1 MIRHL
6 EYQDRVLKLFS
17 EYLEELSAQ
26 KERTDQVS
34 TLALQNPALKLTVPD
49 FTAETWTTLRSL
61 VKLPKAR
68 SDIPF
73 SPRKDGVGRPVPNV
87 VFKVPTGGGKTFL
100 SICALSRIF
109 TRYLGKNTGF
119 VLWIVPNES
128 IYSQTL
134 RHLKDRQHSYRQS
147 LDRDAAGRVIILE
160 KNSPINA
167 EDVKSNLCVLLLML
181 QSANRQTN
189 ETLKLF
195 QDRGNIHGFIP
206 NEGEQQA
213 HKKLRDAIPNLDLY
227 SALFPMIKDSL
238 GNALRIIR
246 PVVILDEGHRAVSDL
261 AYKTL
266 YNFNPCFVLELT
278 ATPKDMIGSTGKE
291 TRYSNVLVDIT
302 GIELDREGMIKM
314 PINLDPRQGT
324 DWKTTLA
331 SAWDRLKI
339 LDVEA
344 RKLYADKGQYI
355 RPILLIQVERTGDDQ
370 RDGAHIHAL
379 DAKEWLRTI
388 AGLDDAEIAI
398 KTANT
403 NDLNNPENMD
413 LLSPKNKVR
422 AIITKQA
429 LQEGWDCPF
438 AYVLCALAASSNLS
452 GMTQLIGRILR
463 QPNAEKTGIP
473 ALDEC
478 YVTTHH
484 VETAIVVQAIKEG
497 LEKYGL
503 GELFKEIRTPEPG
516 EPTTGPRK
524 ISRRDAFKGTEIFLP
539 LVMTSDKGAIRPI
552 DYESD
557 ILFKLD
563 WNAVDLTSLVQKI
576 PDNFQSPERQIQ
588 RIHFS
593 DLDAGKELITSE
605 KSGKSS
611 EKLRFDPTYA
621 VRMISDIVTNPWV
634 GWIIVQKLLSGLSAK
649 GIPDSKI
656 GESSGFIMAE
666 LRKWLEERQSVMA
679 EELFRSEVAS
689 GKIQFQLRIEGPN
702 WRMPIETETFEPA
715 NSPQLK
721 SNDGCSLARSL
732 FVPLYANDFNSDE
745 KAVAVYLDAEQS
757 LTWWHRNV
765 ARNQYF
771 IQGWRRNRI
780 YPDFIFG
787 FNKED
792 SNKIVVLEMKGDQL
806 AGNDDT
812 NYKKAVLELMT
823 KSFSWNKDTPLEK
836 VKVLNSRGDSVSCA
850 LVLMSEWHVKLPEY
864 FGFLQE

>member
-1 MIRHL
+1 MMRHL
-6 EYQDRVLKLFS
+6 EYQDRVLKMFS
-17 EYLEELSAQ
+17 EYLAELSAQ
-26 KERTDQVS
+26 KERADNVS
-34 TLALQNPALKLTVPD
+34 VLALQNPALKLPIPD
-49 FTAETWTTLRSL
+49 FTAETWTTFGSME
-61 VKLPKAR
+61 KLPKTR

-73 SPRKDGVGRPVPNV
+73 SSRKDGVGRPVPNV

-100 SICALSRIF
+100 SISALSRIF

-119 VLWIVPNES
+119 VLWIVPNEA

-134 RHLKDRQHSYRQS
+134 RYLKDRQHPYRQS

-195 QDRGNIHGFIP
+195 QDRGDIHGFVP

-213 HKKLRDAIPNLDLY
+213 HKELRDAIPNLDSY

-246 PVVILDEGHRAVSDL
+246 PIVILDEGHRAVSDL

-278 ATPKDMIGSTGKE
+278 ATPKDVIGRTGTE

-324 DWKTTLA
+324 DWKATLA

-355 RPILLIQVERTGDDQ
+355 RPILLIQVERTGEDQ

-413 LLSPKNKVR
+413 LLFPQNKVR

-463 QPNAEKTGIP
+463 QPNAEKTGIL

-484 VETAIVVQAIKEG
+484 AETATVVQAIKEG
-497 LEKYGL
+497 LEKDGL
-503 GELFKEIRTPEPG
+503 GELFKEIRIPEPG
-516 EPTTGPRK
+516 EPATGPRK

-539 LVMTSDKGAIRPI
+539 LVMTADKGDIRPI

-563 WNAVDLTSLVQKI
+563 WNGLDPTSLVQKI
-576 PDNFQSPERQIQ
+576 PSNFQSPERQVQ
-588 RIHFS
+588 RIRFS
-593 DLDAGKELITSE
+593 DPDVGEELITSE

-611 EKLRFDPTYA
+611 EEIRFDTTYA

-634 GWIIVQKLLSGLSAK
+634 GWTIVQKLLLGLSAK
-649 GIPDSKI
+649 GISDSKM
-656 GESSGFIMAE
+656 GESSGFIMAG

-679 EELFRSEVAS
+679 EALFRSEVDA
-689 GKIQFQLRIEGPN
+689 GRIQFQLRIESPN

-715 NSPQLK
+715 RSSQLMG
-721 SNDGCSLARSL
+721 NDGGPLARSL
-732 FVPLYANDFNSDE
+732 FVPLYANDFNADE
-745 KAVAVYLDAEQS
+745 KAVAVYLDAEQT

-765 ARNQYF
+765 ARTQYF
-771 IQGWRRNRI
+771 LQGWRRNRI
-780 YPDFIFG
+780 YPDFILG
-787 FNKED
+787 VRKED
-792 SNKIVVLEMKGDQL
+792 SNKIIVLEMKGDHL

-823 KSFSWNKDTPLEK
+823 QSFSWSNDTPLGK
-836 VKVLNSRGDSVSCA
+836 VEILDSGVDSVNCA
-850 LVLMSEWHVKLPEY
+850 LVLMSEWQVKLPEY
-864 FGFLQE
+864 FGG

>member
-1 MIRHL
+1 MMRHL
-6 EYQDRVLKLFS
+6 EYQDRVLKTFS
-17 EYLEELSAQ
+17 EYLVELSAQ
-26 KERTDQVS
+26 KERANQVS
-34 TLALQNPALKLTVPD
+34 TLALQNPALKLPIPD
-49 FTAETWTTLRSL
+49 FSAETWTTFRNME
-61 VKLPKAR
+61 KLPKAR

-100 SICALSRIF
+100 SISALSRIF

-134 RHLKDRQHSYRQS
+134 RHLKDRQHPYRQS
-147 LDRDAAGRVIILE
+147 LDRDAAGRVLILE
-160 KNSPINA
+160 KNSSINA
-167 EDVKSNLCVLLLML
+167 EDVESNLCVLLLML

-195 QDRGNIHGFIP
+195 QDRGDIHGFIP
-206 NEGEQQA
+206 SDGEQQA
-213 HKKLRDAIPNLDLY
+213 HKKLRDSIPNLDTY
-227 SALFPMIKDSL
+227 SALFPVIKDSL

-278 ATPKDMIGSTGKE
+278 ATPKDVIGRAGRE

-302 GIELDREGMIKM
+302 GLELDREGMIKM

-324 DWKTTLA
+324 DWKATLS
-331 SAWDRLKI
+331 SAWDRIKGLE
-339 LDVEA
+339 VEA
-344 RKLYADKGQYI
+344 RKLYADKGRYI
-355 RPILLIQVERTGDDQ
+355 RPILLVQVERTGDDQ
-370 RDGAHIHAL
+370 RDGSHIHAL

-388 AGLDDAEIAI
+388 ADLDDAEIAI

-403 NDLNNPENMD
+403 NDLSNPENMD
-413 LLSPKNKVR
+413 LLSPQNKVR
-422 AIITKQA
+422 VIITKQA

-438 AYVLCALAASSNLS
+438 AYVLCALAASSNPA

-463 QPNAEKTGIP
+463 QPNAEKSGIS

-484 VETAIVVQAIKEG
+484 AETAKVVQAIKEG
-497 LEKYGL
+497 LEKDGL

-516 EPTTGPRK
+516 ASFTGPRK
-524 ISRRDAFKGTEIFLP
+524 IPRRDPFKDTEIFLP
-539 LVMTSDKGAIRPI
+539 MVMTAEKGDIRLI

-563 WNAVDLTSLVQKI
+563 WNSVDPTSLVQKI
-576 PDNFQSPERQIQ
+576 PDNLKSPERQVQ
-588 RIHFS
+588 RIRLS
-593 DLDAGKELITSE
+593 DLDAGEELITSE
-605 KSGKSS
+605 KSGKSA
-611 EKLRFDPTYA
+611 EKLRFDAAYA
-621 VRMISDIVTNPWV
+621 VRMISDIVTNPWA
-634 GWIIVQKLLSGLSAK
+634 GWTIVQKLLSGLRAK
-649 GIPDSKI
+649 GISDSKM
-656 GESSGFIMAE
+656 GEASGFIMAE

-679 EELFRSEVAS
+679 EALFRSEVEA
-689 GKIQFQLRIEGPN
+689 GRIQFQLRIEGSN

-715 NSPQLK
+715 NSSQLIG
-721 SNDGCSLARSL
+721 NDGLPLVRSL
-732 FVPLYANDFNSDE
+732 FVPLYANDFNADE
-745 KAVAVYLDAEQS
+745 KAVAVYLDAEQT

-765 ARNQYF
+765 ARTQYS

-787 FNKED
+787 LRKKD

-823 KSFSWNKDTPLEK
+823 KSFSWNKDTPLGKLEI
-836 VKVLNSRGDSVSCA
+836 LNSRGDSVSCA
-850 LVLMSEWHVKLPEY
+850 LILMSEWHVKLPEY
-864 FGFLQE
+864 FEVSQE